1 MKSKSGSFER
11 YLVETSDGLGLKG
24 RLSRLN
30 IIIEV
35 SDSAEISRKH
45 TYKIIRYPPNYVFP
59 E

>member
-1 MKSKSGSFER
+1 MKIEKQVR
-11 YLVETSDGLGLKG
+11 VIRALVVETSDGLGLKG

-45 TYKIIRYPPNYVFP
+45 KIIRRYPPNY
-59 E
+59 